1 MNDEDCYHID
11 ELDNE
16 NTKDQ
21 QNENHIFTSFAATS
35 TKDAHCTRYC
45 AGYFVHTSNFRIVQK
60 KNTYT

>member
-21 QNENHIFTSFAATS
+21 QNENHIFTSFVAT
-35 TKDAHCTRYC
+35 TTVPIVTDIVPCILYFIFKAYC
-45 AGYFVHTSNFRIVQK
+45 
-60 KNTYT
+60 

>member
-21 QNENHIFTSFAATS
+21 QNENHIFTRVF
-35 TKDAHCTRYC
+35 CTPIKLSVYPKV
-45 AGYFVHTSNFRIVQK
+45 A
-60 KNTYT
+60 KNTYTK